1 MTFIVD
7 TSNSVSRTP
16 VAVVDALLW
25 MIVSVVETGIT
36 VAVDFITEGERG
48 PFLPRWVE
56 QKS

>member
-1 MTFIVD
+1 MTFVVD

-48 PFLPRWVE
+48 PF
-56 QKS
+56 

>member
-25 MIVSVVETGIT
+25 MIVFVVETGTT
-36 VAVDFITEGERG
+36 VAVDFITEGER
-48 PFLPRWVE
+48 
-56 QKS
+56 